1 MIFDIA
7 DHQTVLIILIDEMA
21 EPLWQGEFSFGE
33 RALFVP
39 VLTSADLLDKSVCNC
54 IN

>member
-1 MIFDIA
+1 MVFDIA
-7 DHQTVLIILIDEMA
+7 DHETVLIILVNEMA
-21 EPLWQGEFSFGE
+21 EPLRQGELSFGE

-39 VLTSADLLDKSVCNC
+39 VLTSADLLDKPVCNC